1 MNHWKQ
7 QEFVFVFV
15 TTLPAPCLGDR
26 VVAVNGKSLE
36 GATHHQAVEVL
47 KETGQ
52 VRDHIYY
59 KSPADEPLAGLL
71 CSVNYC
77 FPSDCA
83 LVVGEGSLVNWA
95 YPHSRHTPMH
105 STILWQQ
112 PRSNQEQGAAGRGQ
126 RETGVQLCYTRWGD
140 NTHMW
145 SVGHQKKTSVAHSL
159 AHPSVSVNHL
169 SGLCVSF

>member
-1 MNHWKQ
+1 MNHWKR
-7 QEFVFVFV
+7 QEFGFVFV
-15 TTLPAPCLGDR
+15 TTLPVPCLGDR

-52 VRDHIYY
+52 VRDHIYH
-59 KSPADEPLAGLL
+59 KRPADEPFSCHRVGLL

-83 LVVGEGSLVNWA
+83 LVVGEGSLINRA
-95 YPHSRHTPMH
+95 YPHSPHTSLH
-105 STILWQQ
+105 STICWRQ
-112 PRSNQEQGAAGRGQ
+112 PKSNQEQGAAGRGQ

-140 NTHMW
+140 NTYMW
-145 SVGHQKKTSVAHSL
+145 SVSHQKKT
-159 AHPSVSVNHL
+159 P
-169 SGLCVSF
+169 

>member
-1 MNHWKQ
+1 MNYWKQ

-15 TTLPAPCLGDR
+15 TASPAPCLGDR

-36 GATHHQAVEVL
+36 GATHHQAVGVL

-52 VRDHIYY
+52 VRDHIYR
-59 KSPADEPLAGLL
+59 KHPADEPFSCHRVGLL

-83 LVVGEGSLVNWA
+83 LVVGEGSLVNRA
-95 YPHSRHTPMH
+95 YPLSPHASLH
-105 STILWQQ
+105 STICWRQ

-126 RETGVQLCYTRWGD
+126 RETGVQLCYTR
-140 NTHMW
+140 
-145 SVGHQKKTSVAHSL
+145 
-159 AHPSVSVNHL
+159 
-169 SGLCVSF
+169 